1 MLAAVATGIPIA
13 ALALCTLSTGKDY
26 NAWQRERMAHY

>member
-13 ALALCTLSTGKDY
+13 ALALWTLLTDKDY
-26 NAWQRERMAHY
+26 NAWQRERTAQ